1 MSISKYIRI
10 GLRADKNLKDLPNK
24 PIALSNVLD
33 DLIPNQSFIPGDL
46 TVING
51 LGTTDVWAQ
60 DLKELTTLTETYS
73 PLTLSSS
80 GDISIGAPID
90 VQPRSRVIDIIRND
104 EIILGTPPVGQG
116 GSGPIAKV
124 FPSVAL
130 TATNATLA
138 VPTPQTADNVFDS
151 NNVNVVTTN
160 DYWIDGRFGFGSSFY
175 QGFPDQFGGI
185 SWEGWMENSRQRSVD
200 LLMNGFI
207 IVEKYNE
214 DADSWTTV
222 KASYNESHTAE
233 VLVDNSGDTRRIN
246 VTEEYIKFIW
256 VGMIVN
262 GTHEVSSWN
271 ENDGVM
277 ELTALSGQADI
288 AVSAGD
294 TVTMTREIGKFI
306 NTRFVPTDPM
316 IPNATQKIRITT
328 WYPQPDDFS
337 PPKTSQLYKPFGLY
351 WDMDIQIRAGDES
364 ISATEATPYSVFYP
378 EKRGG
383 EDFVPKQYSFEHF
396 ERNVISTRNRHSPN
410 YFQNDAPLYIRYT
423 PKQEVAEVSRFTQS
437 TYQPGWVEL
446 AWTGGSTFKS
456 SDTLTLR
463 NLNIGDYLLFNRAGG
478 ANGTTENY
486 FLQIY
491 DKVGDYVQVEAFKG
505 YDMDQIMTFYGFA
518 PYDTVQMFTFD
529 PTGVVG
535 IYTQKTADTSGNGN
549 TSLTYELHPMLNSD
563 DQNNAN
569 TDFRMSDPIVGDLM
583 VNLDWTGNTQQA
595 TQPEVFDRITS
606 MTKFS
611 DRIEVNAQ
619 PAFISGAN
627 PASPRGRKQ
636 GTPVIV
642 YSHRGLIDA
651 STSAQCLGV
660 YGREV
665 AAHASF
671 NTSGQKG
678 LALTTVEGISQ
689 GDYVQFLGAVSGTPD
704 ENGNSTGSVTT
715 VNSIDTGSKTIQL
728 TQNLLADIP
737 AARTV
742 VFSQNNP
749 GAANKELC
757 VMPLN
762 TAPPFEGTDLG
773 LETTSNFPSLNV
785 NGEFS
790 ISGIKF
796 ESAASAEITT
806 NNQANSGLLI
816 KTPSGEKYWALM
828 DS

>member
-10 GLRADKNLKDLPNK
+10 GLRADKSLADLPNK

-104 EIILGTPPVGQG
+104 EIVLGTPPVGQG

-124 FPSVAL
+124 FPAVAL
-130 TATNATLA
+130 TSNNATLA

-151 NNVNVVTTN
+151 SNVNVVTTN

-175 QGFPDQFGGI
+175 PGFPNQFGGI
-185 SWEGWMENSRQRSVD
+185 SWEGWMENSSQRDVD
-200 LLMNGFI
+200 LLVNGFI

-214 DADSWTTV
+214 DADQWTTV

-233 VLVDNSGDTRRIN
+233 VLVDNSGDTTRIN

-256 VGMIVN
+256 VGMVVN
-262 GTHEVSSWN
+262 GTHEVSGWN
-271 ENDGVM
+271 EVDGVM
-277 ELTALSGQADI
+277 SLTALSGQADI

-294 TVTMTREIGKFI
+294 TITITREVGEFI

-337 PPKTSQLYKPFGLY
+337 PPKTTQLYKPFGLY
-351 WDMDIQIRAGDES
+351 WDMDIQIRGGDES
-364 ISATEATPYSVFYP
+364 INSSEATPYSVFYP

-383 EDFVPKQYSFEHF
+383 PDFVPKQYSYEHF
-396 ERNVISTRNRHSPN
+396 ERNVISTRNRHSPD
-410 YFQNDAPLYIRYT
+410 YLQNDAPLYIRYA
-423 PKQEVAEVSRFTQS
+423 PKQEVAQVSRFTQS
-437 TYQPGWVEL
+437 TYQAGWIEL
-446 AWTGGSTFKS
+446 AWTGGSTFKTN
-456 SDTLTLR
+456 DTLILR

-478 ANGTTENY
+478 ADGTTENY

-505 YDMDQIMTFYGFA
+505 YDMNQIMTFYGFS
-518 PYDTVQMFTFD
+518 PYDSVQFFAFN

-535 IYTQKTADTSGNGN
+535 IYTQRTADDVGQGNS
-549 TSLTYELHPMLNSD
+549 TRTYELHPMLNSD
-563 DQNNAN
+563 DQNNSN
-569 TDFRMSDPIVGDLM
+569 TDFRMSDPIVGDLI
-583 VNLDWTGNTQQA
+583 VNLNWTGNTQQA

-619 PAFISGAN
+619 PAFTSGAN
-627 PASPRGRKQ
+627 PASLRGRKQ
-636 GTPVIV
+636 NTPIIV

-651 STSAQCLGV
+651 STSAQCSGV

-671 NTSGQKG
+671 NTSGQTG

-715 VNSIDTGSKTIQL
+715 VNSIDTGAKTIQL

-796 ESAASAEITT
+796 ESAASAEITN